1 MKKILMTFTLILS
14 ALFANAQ
21 IATENAKL
29 LDNIYAGVEAGVTTP
44 LNFNSV
50 FPLNSLVGVKLGKEF
65 TPILGFELEG
75 QVFVNDNN
83 VGRWTETFVKGTNL
97 GLNGTVNLNN
107 LFAGYKG
114 TPRLFEIKTNV
125 GLSWLYYWKESANDM
140 LFKSGL
146 DFNFNLG
153 KGKQHTLSISPA
165 IYWNLTAINN
175 EHARIQFNKNYAQLG
190 ILASYAYHFKTSNG
204 THHFKTYDVGAMIGE
219 IDRLNEELAKKPT
232 EVETIKYVET
242 TKTITE
248 VIPSTFVIQF
258 AQNSSVLS
266 DEAKEI
272 LDGVK
277 GKVKVVAYASPEGT
291 NEYNQRLS
299 EKRAAVIT
307 DYLTNRDIKVISFR
321 GLGCINKNSNRI
333 GIVEIIT
340 AE

>member
-1 MKKILMTFTLILS
+1 MKKILMTFILCLS
-14 ALFANAQ
+14 VLFSNAQ

-50 FPLNSLVGVKLGKEF
+50 FPLNTLVGVKLGKEF

-97 GLNGTVNLNN
+97 GLNGTINLNN

-114 TPRLFEIKTNV
+114 TPRLFEIKTNT

-232 EVETIKYVET
+232 ELVRTETIET
-242 TKTITE
+242 IKTITE
-248 VIPSTFVIQF
+248 LVQKQFVVQF

-266 DEAKEI
+266 EEAKETLNEI
-272 LDGVK
+272 K
-277 GKVKVVAYASPEGT
+277 GRVSVIAYASPEGSK
-291 NEYNQRLS
+291 EYNDMLS

-307 DYLTNRDIKVISFR
+307 DYLIKNNVKVISYR
-321 GLGCINKNSNRI
+321 GLGCLNKTSNRI
-333 GIVEIIT
+333 GIIEVI
-340 AE
+340 AN